1 MKNINTSRRI
11 THYQLRFFTN
21 IMENLNADEIE
32 STNSQR
38 RKSIAVS
45 NLKESEKGAPYSSFT
60 GRSIALDERHQDSR
74 NVFCCFLNYSVFQY
88 TILLTSKFISFC
100 VTLVNLLGPHTLILT
115 GYFFF
120 HSNSTILHTVHILLI
135 FSSLFSLLSFFS
147 SPHSPLSKLE
157 RICLYI
163 YY

>member
-38 RKSIAVS
+38 RKSIAAS

-74 NVFCCFLNYSVFQY
+74 NVFCCFLKYSVFQY

-100 VTLVNLLGPHTLILT
+100 VTLVNLLGPHTSILT

-120 HSNSTILHTVHILLI
+120 NCGILTLLFCTLST
-135 FSSLFSLLSFFS
+135 FF
-147 SPHSPLSKLE
+147 
-157 RICLYI
+157 
-163 YY
+163 

>member
-11 THYQLRFFTN
+11 THNQLRFFTN

-38 RKSIAVS
+38 RKSIAAS

-100 VTLVNLLGPHTLILT
+100 VTLVNLLGPHTSILT

-120 HSNSTILHTVHILLI
+120 NGGILTLLVCTLST
-135 FSSLFSLLSFFS
+135 FF
-147 SPHSPLSKLE
+147 
-157 RICLYI
+157 
-163 YY
+163 